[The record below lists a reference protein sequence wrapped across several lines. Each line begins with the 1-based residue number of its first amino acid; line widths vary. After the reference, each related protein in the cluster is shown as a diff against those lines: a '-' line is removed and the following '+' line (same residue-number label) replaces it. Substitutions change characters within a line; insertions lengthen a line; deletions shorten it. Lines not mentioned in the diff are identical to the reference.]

1 MKMIMIPLP
10 KGFDTSAHK
19 EGETFDVTASVTLTK
34 NGLEVEA
41 VEGMPVE
48 KNESPKEEMAEEGE
62 TEMDGAGLDKALGM
76 ARGKMEEEE

>member
-41 VEGMPVE
+41 VEGVPVE
-48 KNESPKEEMAEEGE
+48 KDQSPEEEMAEGE
-62 TEMDGAGLDKALGM
+62 TEMDAVGLDKALGM
-76 ARGKMEEEE
+76 ARGKMMEEE

>member
-19 EGETFDVTASVTLTK
+19 EGETFDVTASVTMTK

-41 VEGMPVE
+41 IEGIPVE
-48 KNESPKEEMAEEGE
+48 KDQSPREEMTEEE
-62 TEMDGAGLDKALGM
+62 TEMDGVGLDKALGM
-76 ARGKMEEEE
+76 ARGKMMEEEE

>member
-19 EGETFDVTASVTLTK
+19 EGETFDITASVTMTK
-34 NGLEVEA
+34 DGLEVEA
-41 VEGMPVE
+41 IEGMPVE
-48 KNESPKEEMAEEGE
+48 KDQSPEEEMAEGE

-76 ARGKMEEEE
+76 ARGKMMEEEA